1 MAGFNYRLSQL
12 RTIRPRHG
20 RAVILVAAILLFS
33 NDFGSVDLQN
43 RSLSKIKEWLL
54 PKYFYGCDAVKYFE
68 VVMDIQAGIVNP
80 DTNHY
85 KLSNVQVR
93 LF

>member
-1 MAGFNYRLSQL
+1 MSEFNYRLSQL

-20 RAVILVAAILLFS
+20 RAVILVAASLLFS

-54 PKYFYGCDAVKYFE
+54 PKYFYGRDAVELFE
-68 VVMDIQAGIVNP
+68 AVIVN
-80 DTNHY
+80 N
-85 KLSNVQVR
+85 
-93 LF
+93 